1 MIVHNFDP
9 VLIDLGLFQI
19 RWYSIA
25 YILGII
31 IGWVYATKIIKL
43 TTINKYNFEQI
54 KTSQFDDLV
63 IYLIIGIIL
72 GGRLGYVIFYNFE
85 YYSQNFFE
93 IFKLW
98 RGGMSFH
105 GGLLGVIVS
114 IIFFSKKTKT
124 NFFKFADIVSCVA
137 PIGLFLG
144 RIANFI
150 NGELY
155 GKISTLPWAII
166 FPNAGSVA
174 RHPSQIYEAIL
185 EGLILFILI
194 NYLAL
199 KKQLLF
205 KTGYISGLFLIA
217 YSILR
222 IFSENFREPDIH
234 LGYFFNYFSMG
245 IILSSITFLAGCF
258 IIFFIKNN
266 EQNN

>member
-9 VLIDLGLFQI
+9 VLVDLGLFQI
-19 RWYSIA
+19 RWYSIS

-31 IGWVYATKIIKL
+31 LGWLYAVKIIKQI
-43 TTINKYNFEQI
+43 TKNKYNYQPI
-54 KTSQFDDLV
+54 TTSNFDDLI

-72 GGRLGYVIFYNFE
+72 GGRLGYVIFYNLE

-98 RGGMSFH
+98 QGGMSFH
-105 GGLLGVIVS
+105 GGLLGVILS

-124 NFFKFADIVSCVA
+124 NFFKFADIISCVA

-166 FPNAGSVA
+166 FSSGGSVA

-185 EGLILFILI
+185 EGIILFILI

-205 KTGYISGLFLIA
+205 KAGYISGLFLVS

-222 IFSENFREPDIH
+222 IFSEIFREPDLH
-234 LGYFFNYFSMG
+234 LGLFFNYFSLG
-245 IILSSITFLAGCF
+245 TVLSIATLVAGLVIIMSA
-258 IIFFIKNN
+258 KKN